1 MDELKK
7 IFDKFGMDFDDE
19 ESIISILF
27 CVQDP
32 RSLQDRRGS

>member
-7 IFDKFGMDFDDE
+7 IFDKFGMDFDD